1 VAFLTTIKKMGL
13 FSSKKDGGMMDMIRC
28 DEQDYLI
35 WKWRPAGNEINST
48 KKENAIRWGS
58 SLRVKDGELAV
69 FVYNQNDGTYQ
80 DYIEG
85 PFDESIKTGNLPV
98 LGGLTRMAYGGDT
111 PFQAEVYF
119 INLSRTIPFKAR
131 LQYFDVFDPRES
143 LMDFP
148 VRCAVPYQILTQ
160 ISDYREFIKIHRLS
174 NLTPLEL
181 EQKMR
186 PVIERH
192 IRALVINIPKET
204 GVPVIQIETQ
214 LDAVNLLV
222 ESRVR
227 PELERVFGIQINSLT
242 IDKIDIDKDDDQ
254 FHKLKKLTADITERK
269 TIVQSNIDIEALQ
282 AKSDVSIKN
291 LKDQQRMS
299 AEHSEDSMR
308 IQREEAQ
315 RLQKLQTESNYFDT
329 HKLNVESA
337 KVGVQNVMSNTGVP
351 GPPPLPGTST
361 FFVAVNGQQSGPFD
375 LTQLQ
380 QLIANG
386 QIQRD
391 TFVWKQGML
400 NWEEAVNIVELKS
413 FFGMVPPPPPP
424 FVK

>member
-1 VAFLTTIKKMGL
+1 
-13 FSSKKDGGMMDMIRC
+13 
-28 DEQDYLI
+28 
-35 WKWRPAGNEINST
+35 
-48 KKENAIRWGS
+48 
-58 SLRVKDGELAV
+58 
-69 FVYNQNDGTYQ
+69 
-80 DYIEG
+80 
-85 PFDESIKTGNLPV
+85 
-98 LGGLTRMAYGGDT
+98 
-111 PFQAEVYF
+111 
-119 INLSRTIPFKAR
+119 
-131 LQYFDVFDPRES
+131 
-143 LMDFP
+143 
-148 VRCAVPYQILTQ
+148 
-160 ISDYREFIKIHRLS
+160 
-174 NLTPLEL
+174 
-181 EQKMR
+181 
-186 PVIERH
+186 
-192 IRALVINIPKET
+192 
-204 GVPVIQIETQ
+204 
-214 LDAVNLLV
+214 
-222 ESRVR
+222 
-227 PELERVFGIQINSLT
+227 
-242 IDKIDIDKDDDQ
+242 
-254 FHKLKKLTADITERK
+254 
-269 TIVQSNIDIEALQ
+269 
-282 AKSDVSIKN
+282 
-291 LKDQQRMS
+291 MS

>member
-1 VAFLTTIKKMGL
+1 
-13 FSSKKDGGMMDMIRC
+13 
-28 DEQDYLI
+28 
-35 WKWRPAGNEINST
+35 
-48 KKENAIRWGS
+48 
-58 SLRVKDGELAV
+58 
-69 FVYNQNDGTYQ
+69 
-80 DYIEG
+80 
-85 PFDESIKTGNLPV
+85 
-98 LGGLTRMAYGGDT
+98 MAYGGDT

-174 NLTPLEL
+174 NLTPLEF

-337 KVGVQNVMSNTGVP
+337 KVGAQNLMSNSGVP

-361 FFVAVNGQQSGPFD
+361 FFVAVNDQQSGPFD
-375 LTQLQ
+375 LPQLQ

-400 NWEEAVNIVELKS
+400 NWEEAFNIVELKS

-424 FVK
+424 FIK

>member
-1 VAFLTTIKKMGL
+1 MGL

-254 FHKLKKLTADITERK
+254 FHKLKKLTADIT
-269 TIVQSNIDIEALQ
+269 
-282 AKSDVSIKN
+282 
-291 LKDQQRMS
+291 
-299 AEHSEDSMR
+299 
-308 IQREEAQ
+308 
-315 RLQKLQTESNYFDT
+315 
-329 HKLNVESA
+329 
-337 KVGVQNVMSNTGVP
+337 
-351 GPPPLPGTST
+351 
-361 FFVAVNGQQSGPFD
+361 
-375 LTQLQ
+375 
-380 QLIANG
+380 
-386 QIQRD
+386 
-391 TFVWKQGML
+391 
-400 NWEEAVNIVELKS
+400 
-413 FFGMVPPPPPP
+413 
-424 FVK
+424 

>member
-1 VAFLTTIKKMGL
+1 MGL
-13 FSSKKDGGMMDMIRC
+13 FSSKKDDGMMDMIRC
-28 DEQDYLI
+28 DENDYLI
-35 WKWRPAGNEINST
+35 WKWRPSGNEVNST

-85 PFDESIKTGNLPV
+85 PFDETIKTGNLPV
-98 LGGLTRMAYGGDT
+98 LGGLTRLAYGGDT

-160 ISDYREFIKIHRLS
+160 ISDYKEFIKIHRLS

-227 PELERVFGIQINSLT
+227 PELERIFGIQINSLT
-242 IDKIDIDKDDDQ
+242 IDKIDINKDDDQ

-337 KVGVQNVMSNTGVP
+337 KVGAQNVMSNTGVP
-351 GPPPLPGTST
+351 GPPPLSGTST
-361 FFVAVNGQQSGPFD
+361 FFVAVNAQQSGPFD
-375 LTQLQ
+375 LPQLQ

>member
-1 VAFLTTIKKMGL
+1 MGL

>member
-1 VAFLTTIKKMGL
+1 MGL

-337 KVGVQNVMSNTGVP
+337 KVGAQNLMSNSGVP

>member
-1 VAFLTTIKKMGL
+1 MGL
-13 FSSKKDGGMMDMIRC
+13 FSSKKEGGMMDMIRC

-35 WKWRPAGNEINST
+35 WKWRPTSNEVNST

-85 PFDESIKTGNLPV
+85 PFDENIKTGNLPV

-242 IDKIDIDKDDDQ
+242 IDKIEIDKDDDQ

-269 TIVQSNIDIEALQ
+269 TMVQSNIDIEALQ

-299 AEHSEDSMR
+299 SEHAEESMR

-329 HKLNVESA
+329 HKLNVESTKEGA
-337 KVGVQNVMSNTGVP
+337 QNVMSNTGVP

-361 FFVAVNGQQSGPFD
+361 FFVAVNGQQAGPFD
-375 LTQLQ
+375 LPQLQ

-400 NWEEAVNIVELKS
+400 NWDEAINIVELKS